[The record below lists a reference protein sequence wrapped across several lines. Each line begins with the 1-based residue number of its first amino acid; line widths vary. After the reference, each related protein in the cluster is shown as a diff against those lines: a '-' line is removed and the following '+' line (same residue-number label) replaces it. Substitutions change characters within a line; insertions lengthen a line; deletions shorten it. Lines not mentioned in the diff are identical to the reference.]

1 VERGTLHSAPVKQSF
16 AGAFSRLCCE
26 TSGNISDVLKGSV
39 MLERKSPESIA
50 KLYGVAR
57 STVNE
62 WIRAG
67 VMPAVNVA
75 SPKAKRR
82 RWRIS
87 EEDIATFEQRRGNLP
102 PVANVVRKNP
112 RTIVR
117 PSRDYLGGEVQQ

>member
-1 VERGTLHSAPVKQSF
+1 
-16 AGAFSRLCCE
+16 
-26 TSGNISDVLKGSV
+26 

-75 SPKAKRR
+75 SPKAKRH